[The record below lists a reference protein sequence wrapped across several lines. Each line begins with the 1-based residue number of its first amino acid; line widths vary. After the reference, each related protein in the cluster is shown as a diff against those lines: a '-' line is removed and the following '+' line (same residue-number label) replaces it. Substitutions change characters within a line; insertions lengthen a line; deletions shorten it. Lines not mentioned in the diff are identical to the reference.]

1 MQAQKRKSGFQACIF
16 DLDGVIVDSEPLH
29 AIAKQNT
36 LDNFQIKYPSTLF
49 AEFKGRT
56 DKDFFEY
63 VSQKLAKGKATA
75 EEMDT
80 YKRIAYL
87 QLFENVPLVQGV
99 QDFISFSRKRFNKLG
114 LATSATSRDF
124 SLVAQKYPLQTW
136 FDIIVTGG
144 DTVRHKPDPE
154 PYLLAMSK
162 LSVTGP
168 ETLVIEDSPNGIK
181 SAKAAKCTVVAITT
195 SFKSPELRLAGAD
208 LIVNSFTEIEQE
220 LRAS

>member
-1 MQAQKRKSGFQACIF
+1 MQTQKRKNDFQACIF

-29 AIAKQNT
+29 AIAKQNA

-56 DKDFFEY
+56 DKDFFAY
-63 VSQKLAKGKATA
+63 VSQELAEGKATS

-80 YKRIAYL
+80 YKRRVYL
-87 QLFENVPLVQGV
+87 RLFENVPLVQGV
-99 QDFISFSRKRFNKLG
+99 QDFVSFSRKRFNKLG
-114 LATSATSRDF
+114 LATSATARDF

-136 FDIIVTGG
+136 FDIIITGG

-154 PYLLAMSK
+154 PYLMAMSK
-162 LSVTGP
+162 LSVTGH

-181 SAKAAKCTVVAITT
+181 SAKAANCTVVAITT
-195 SFKSPELRLAGAD
+195 SFKSHELRLAGAD
-208 LIVNSFTEIEQE
+208 MIVTSFSEIERE
-220 LRAS
+220 LKVP